1 MVDIIGKTSNKDI
14 TEAAMAGFH
23 WNLYSTIAIVIMQLS
38 FGIVLARIIPPEP
51 FGLFFYAMIF
61 VGFVSVYA
69 RAGIP
74 EAIIQ
79 CQKLTK
85 EYIEAA
91 FTLSLL
97 MNLSATIGLWVLAPI
112 VTSGTETLIVRTL
125 SLLFF
130 LSGLG
135 AVSGALLGK
144 ELNFKRLFWAEVVS
158 YGIGQGVIG
167 IGLAMMGFGVW
178 SLVCG
183 VLLYEFIKSVTLILM
198 APHPIGFSLKRDSV
212 KELIHFSFGNSL
224 TRLANYGAQNGDYFV
239 IGRLLPPEALGFYFR
254 AFQVASIPTDRLAN
268 LISSVLFPVYA
279 AVKDDTQKLK
289 KGFYLSV
296 SLVSFVT
303 FPLMVWLFIAA
314 SKLIPT
320 VYGPAWT
327 GSIRSVKILTAC
339 GALGS
344 IYTLCDVLAKGT
356 GLVYAQF
363 RRHLIYAVL
372 VVMGTV
378 LGIGYGIEGV
388 AFAVSIAV
396 FIMYILMVQLSISI
410 VGGTWR
416 EFLRAQ
422 VPGVVVAISGA
433 LVFSTVLFF
442 GEKYLFTDSIV
453 LLALTFSFATIYPI
467 VFVLFP
473 MRCLG
478 EIPEF
483 LLVRCSSFLPQR
495 FLKIL
500 SRRLRVRIGINVCE
514 DTLKAAYNVKLS
526 DTSKN
531 AR

>member
-1 MVDIIGKTSNKDI
+1 MDIIGKTRNKDI
-14 TEAAMAGFH
+14 AEAAMAGFQ
-23 WNLYSTIAIVIMQLS
+23 WNLYLTIAIVIMQLS
-38 FGIVLARIIPPEP
+38 FGIALARILPPES

-61 VGFVSVYA
+61 VGFVSIYA

-79 CQKLTK
+79 CRKLTK
-85 EYIEAA
+85 EYIEAG

-97 MNLSATIGLWVLAPI
+97 INVSATIGLWMLAPI
-112 VTSGTETLIVRTL
+112 VTTGTDTLIVRTL

-135 AVSGALLGK
+135 AVSGALLEK
-144 ELNFKRLFWAEVVS
+144 ELNFKRRFWAEVVS

-167 IGLAMMGFGVW
+167 ISLAMMGFGVW
-178 SLVCG
+178 SLVYG
-183 VLLYEFIKSVTLILM
+183 VLLYDFIKSVALILM
-198 APHPIGFSLKRDSV
+198 APHPIGFSLKRETV

-224 TRLANYGAQNGDYFV
+224 TKLANYGAQNGDYFV
-239 IGRLLPPEALGFYFR
+239 IGRLLPPEALGFYSR
-254 AFQVASIPTDRLAN
+254 AFQVASIPTGRLAN
-268 LISSVLFPVYA
+268 LISSILFPVYA
-279 AVKDDTQKLK
+279 AIQDDTRKLR

-314 SKLIPT
+314 SKLIPA
-320 VYGPAWT
+320 VYGPAWA

-344 IYTLCDVLAKGT
+344 IYTLCDALAKGT

-363 RRHLIYAVL
+363 RRHSIYAVL
-372 VVMGTV
+372 VVIGAI

-388 AFAVSIAV
+388 AFAVSFAV
-396 FIMYILMVQLSISI
+396 FIMYILMVHLSITI

-416 EFLRAQ
+416 EFLLAQ
-422 VPGVVVAISGA
+422 VPGVVVAISVA
-433 LVFSTVLFF
+433 LVSSTVLLF
-442 GEKYLFTDSIV
+442 GEKYLFADSIV
-453 LLALTFSFATIYPI
+453 LLVLIFLFAIIYPI
-467 VFVLFP
+467 IIILFP

-500 SRRLRVRIGINVCE
+500 SRRLRTRIGVNVYE
-514 DTLKAAYNVKLS
+514 DTSKAVRNAKLS
-526 DTSKN
+526 DTSKD
-531 AR
+531 AG

>member
-1 MVDIIGKTSNKDI
+1 MV
-14 TEAAMAGFH
+14 AFH
-23 WNLYSTIAIVIMQLS
+23 WNLYSAVSIVVMQLS
-38 FGIVLARIIPPEP
+38 FGIVLARLLPPES

-61 VGFVSVYA
+61 VGFISVYT

-79 CQKLTK
+79 RQKLTK
-85 EYIEAA
+85 EHIKAS
-91 FTLSLL
+91 FTLCLL
-97 MNLSATIGLWVLAPI
+97 ISISSTIGFWMLAPSF
-112 VTSGTETLIVRTL
+112 TNGTQTLILRTL

-135 AVSGALLGK
+135 AVSGALLEK
-144 ELNFKRLFWAEVVS
+144 ELNFKRRFWAEVVS

-178 SLVCG
+178 SLVYG
-183 VLLYEFIKSVTLILM
+183 VLLYDFIKSVLFMLM
-198 APHPIGFSLKRDSV
+198 APHPIGFSLKRGTV
-212 KELIHFSFGNSL
+212 KELIHFGFGNSL

-239 IGRLLPPEALGFYFR
+239 IGRLLPPEALGFYSR

-268 LISSVLFPVYA
+268 LISSILFPVYA
-279 AVKDDTQKLK
+279 AVQDDTQKLK
-289 KGFYLSV
+289 RGFYLSV

-344 IYTLCDVLAKGT
+344 IYTLCDALAKGT

-363 RRHLIYAVL
+363 RRHSIYAVL
-372 VVMGTV
+372 VIMGAV

-388 AFAVSIAV
+388 AFAVSLAV

-422 VPGVVVAISGA
+422 VPGVVVAISVA
-433 LVFSTVLFF
+433 FVSSAVSLV
-442 GEKYLFTDSIV
+442 GDKYLFADSIV
-453 LLALTFSFATIYPI
+453 LLALTLSFAAIYPI
-467 VFVLFP
+467 AFVLFP
-473 MRCLG
+473 MSCLG
-478 EIPEF
+478 EIPEL
-483 LLVRCSSFLPQR
+483 LLVRCSSFLPRR
-495 FLKIL
+495 FLKML
-500 SRRLRVRIGINVCE
+500 SRRLSIKKRGVLHVR
-514 DTLKAAYNVKLS
+514 DQRKAVL
-526 DTSKN
+526 
-531 AR
+531 